1 MLDVKKIR
9 LILELRESGISDS
22 IILSAIEKIPREKF
36 IPENFRNQAY
46 DNLALPIGD
55 NQTISQPFVVAKMT
69 QLLELESKHKVLEI
83 GTGSGY
89 QSAVL
94 SKLVRRVYTIER
106 IKNLSIKAENIFKEL
121 NSDLK
126 INIPCSGNLTSWA
139 LEGVL
144 LLNSSLTVE
153 SNNPNSHQNIGWKFF
168 TDKVIEVLG
177 NKKDMVYILW
187 GKNAQLKKSLINTQ
201 ENLVIES
208 AHPSPFSADK
218 GFFGSKPF
226 SKTNDYLIDKG
237 KRPINWK
244 LV

>member
-22 IILSAIEKIPREKF
+22 KILSAIEKIPREKF

-69 QLLELESKHKVLEI
+69 QLLEVESSHKVLEI

-106 IKNLSIKAENIFKEL
+106 IKNLLIKAEKIFQDLNISNIVSKYADGNLGWKEQIPFDRIVITAATSNISKEFASQIRQGGIIVSPMVL
-121 NSDLK
+121 ENKQIIVRYTK
-126 INIPCSGNLTSWA
+126 INNVLKSEIFDDVLFVPNLSG
-139 LEGVL
+139 
-144 LLNSSLTVE
+144 
-153 SNNPNSHQNIGWKFF
+153 
-168 TDKVIEVLG
+168 
-177 NKKDMVYILW
+177 
-187 GKNAQLKKSLINTQ
+187 TQ
-201 ENLVIES
+201 
-208 AHPSPFSADK
+208 
-218 GFFGSKPF
+218 
-226 SKTNDYLIDKG
+226 
-237 KRPINWK
+237 
-244 LV
+244 

>member
-22 IILSAIEKIPREKF
+22 KILSAIEKIPREKF

-69 QLLELESKHKVLEI
+69 QLLAVESTHKVLEI

-106 IKNLSIKAENIFKEL
+106 IKNLLIKAENIFQVLNISNIVTKYADGNLGWKEQVPFDRIIITAATS
-121 NSDLK
+121 NISKVVASQIHEGGIIVSPMIQENKQIIVRYKK
-126 INIPCSGNLTSWA
+126 INNVLKSEIFDDVLFVPNISG
-139 LEGVL
+139 
-144 LLNSSLTVE
+144 
-153 SNNPNSHQNIGWKFF
+153 
-168 TDKVIEVLG
+168 
-177 NKKDMVYILW
+177 
-187 GKNAQLKKSLINTQ
+187 TQ
-201 ENLVIES
+201 
-208 AHPSPFSADK
+208 
-218 GFFGSKPF
+218 
-226 SKTNDYLIDKG
+226 
-237 KRPINWK
+237 
-244 LV
+244 

>member
-9 LILELRESGISDS
+9 LILELRETGISDAK
-22 IILSAIEKIPREKF
+22 ILSAIEKIPREKF

-69 QLLELESKHKVLEI
+69 QLLELESKHKVLEV

-121 NSDLK
+121 KISNIVTKYADGNLGWKEQIPFDRIIITAATSHISKEILSQIDEGGIIVSPINSKNKQIIIKYKK
-126 INIPCSGNLTSWA
+126 INNVLESETYDDVLFVPNLSG
-139 LEGVL
+139 
-144 LLNSSLTVE
+144 
-153 SNNPNSHQNIGWKFF
+153 
-168 TDKVIEVLG
+168 
-177 NKKDMVYILW
+177 
-187 GKNAQLKKSLINTQ
+187 TQ
-201 ENLVIES
+201 
-208 AHPSPFSADK
+208 
-218 GFFGSKPF
+218 
-226 SKTNDYLIDKG
+226 
-237 KRPINWK
+237 
-244 LV
+244 

>member
-22 IILSAIEKIPREKF
+22 RILSAIEKIPREKF
-36 IPENFRNQAY
+36 IDENFRNQAY

-69 QLLELESKHKVLEI
+69 QLLELESKHKVLEV

-121 NSDLK
+121 KISNIVTKYADGNLGWKEQIPFDRIIITAATSHISKEISSQINEGGIIVSPINTKNKQIIVKYKK
-126 INIPCSGNLTSWA
+126 INNLLESETYDDVLFVPNLSG
-139 LEGVL
+139 
-144 LLNSSLTVE
+144 
-153 SNNPNSHQNIGWKFF
+153 
-168 TDKVIEVLG
+168 
-177 NKKDMVYILW
+177 
-187 GKNAQLKKSLINTQ
+187 TQ
-201 ENLVIES
+201 
-208 AHPSPFSADK
+208 
-218 GFFGSKPF
+218 
-226 SKTNDYLIDKG
+226 
-237 KRPINWK
+237 
-244 LV
+244 